1 MRKLYVLFLMLL
13 ACAGVSAQNDNHKIS
28 YQAVVRNAANQLMY
42 DTDLTVAVE
51 LANSENGPAV
61 YAETHA
67 VHSNAN
73 GLISLLIGDG
83 TYVSGSWDAI
93 HWNAAWVKATISK
106 SGTTLAV
113 HHLPLTAVPFALY
126 ADQVNPAAL
135 ADYLTENHYLTEE
148 VQVLSISH
156 DTVFLTGG
164 SFVKLPAGFSGNYN
178 DLTNKPLKS
187 DLCDSVQE
195 CVTGWISDSTR
206 MVYDS
211 LHTYYATTNA
221 LKDSLT
227 RYVGI
232 EKLNDTLEH
241 YLQAGAL
248 CDSLVKCE
256 VVQNMRD
263 SIRTNATAIAALR
276 DADAALSTRIQNDSA
291 NLVDFKTKVKADSIT
306 LATRIFDDSTAL
318 HNALTDTASAIRSAL
333 GDTATAIRN
342 SIGNGTLT
350 IVQGT
355 TELGTFTANQMGNSN
370 ITIPT
375 PAEQAQSDWKE
386 NNASDPAYIQ
396 NKPNIRDSVNRV
408 VLDSLS
414 AANSAM
420 NRAVD
425 TIVRNNIHD
434 SLDVIRTKI
443 LTDSLDLVNRIV
455 TDSTALVNRI
465 VTDSTV
471 LADKMHA
478 DSLTLAN
485 RIVTDSTALVNRI
498 VADSNALAHRMDT
511 LLTHVCDSVET
522 CVKGWISDSTRM
534 IVDSLGAYYDTTL
547 VKKAIH
553 DTADVLRSMMT
564 DAANDAKITIRK
576 NGEEVGDFTVNQAAD
591 KTINIPVPTTVAEMT
606 DASDYVKTTKLN
618 DTLSKYATTNAL
630 NDSLTRYVG
639 IEKLNDTLEHYLQA
653 GALCDSLVK
662 CEVVQNM
669 RDSIRTN
676 VTAIAAL
683 RDADAALSTR
693 IQNDSANLVDFKS
706 KVKADSITLATRIV
720 TDSTALV
727 NRIVT
732 DSLALVNRIV
742 TDSTALADKM
752 HADSLTLATRMDTV
766 YKHLCDSVM
775 ACDGIQTMQTD
786 IRNNTTNITA
796 LQNKLQSDSAAL
808 ADKIHSDSLA
818 LVNRIVTDSTALADK
833 MHADSLDLVNR
844 IVTDSTALH
853 KAIKDTA
860 AAIRNDICDSAT
872 VCITKALADPASEIN
887 HAVDT
892 IARNNIHDTAEV
904 LRSQMPVVNDGQLSI
919 SVNGGTAQTF
929 TANQSGNT
937 EVNISVPTCDDLAD
951 CLLIQDILARLE
963 RLEYLNDSLANEL
976 DKMKPAL
983 TVTGPEKT
991 TVCFGSSKPVTYT
1004 ATFHNC
1010 SSSDYTLAW
1019 KVNGADSSNVTA
1031 SKLIV
1036 NVETAGQYEVVCIAT
1051 RSDNTTV
1058 SDTVTTTVTV
1068 DNNIPH
1074 FIATA
1079 NNLTV
1084 ILSEMVY
1091 TDTIQWDTDS
1101 VPVPFSGTT
1110 AEHTYAVADTITIT
1124 AISEGGC
1131 TYVYGL
1137 RLQAMAP
1144 AVTTVSIPDETI
1156 TATTAKAYGTVTFDG
1171 GIPETKRGMV
1181 YSTSN
1186 QNLELGAEGV
1196 DSVMNGTG
1204 MGDFACNLK
1213 RLVPCTQYYVCAFA
1227 FNDVDTVYGEVKPF
1241 TTLSFTCGSTL
1252 TDIDGNEYATL
1263 LLGSQCW
1270 MKQNLRTTHY
1280 ADGTEI
1286 AKGGSSSSS
1295 VTQPYY
1301 YEPDSNIATYG
1312 RFYNW
1317 AAAMH
1322 GSASSFANPSG
1333 VQGVCPDGWHL
1344 PSDAEWTQLTNYV
1357 ASDNANVCGG
1367 NPAYIVKSLASTE
1380 GWGDYDMDPHVSCRM
1395 STNASSTNNNTGFS
1409 VMPAGTWETDGA
1421 VADPNFGYTNYGH
1434 TIFRSATQHETSYAA
1449 FVREFY
1455 NEYAYVDRTAIAKT
1469 TGLSVRCVLDCATGN
1484 SYKPTVSAVTF
1495 TDTVGTAISMSA
1507 SVSSDGGATVTERG
1521 VCWGT
1526 ASQPTIGSNHT
1537 ADTGTGIGDFT
1548 VTATLT
1554 PGSTYYVRA
1563 YATNS
1568 EGTAYGA
1575 EMTFVMP
1582 NLPTVT
1588 TTAATDITAY
1598 TATTGGEVTADG
1610 GSAVTA
1616 RGVCWSTSNNPT
1628 VDNDTTLNGNGTGS
1642 FVASIKN
1649 LNPGETY
1656 YVRAYATNAVGPA
1669 YGDEVTITTP
1679 DWSLSLASDGEAS
1692 IKLCGDPSKSVTYT
1706 ATPSYGT
1713 ADDYTYSWSCSGG
1726 TISGTP
1732 TSNTAT
1738 ITYTST
1744 GTYTVSCTAT
1754 HNTEHF
1760 DVDATISTTIVSGG
1774 TKRNLA
1780 MCSDGLTIQS
1790 KESSSSYVGHVSS
1803 ISWGDGSTTP
1813 NIPYNINFSHT
1824 YASPGVYTVTIIP
1837 YDANDCEVTR
1847 TFAMGDAVLNPCMVA
1862 VAHTNSSTYTSSTG
1876 GLETTNS
1883 EGKITT
1889 VADNDGNTYKVA
1901 QIGSQCWMAENLRT
1915 TKKPDG
1921 TEIPVGTTTSSTA
1934 AYRYDPLSDATVDPY
1949 GYFYNWAAVM
1959 NGASASSA
1967 NPSNVRG
1974 ICPQGWHVP
1983 SDAEWQ
1989 QMLDA
1994 VGTNNAAKLATGCD
2008 WAGEG
2013 SAMCPNNYRY
2023 AERNSSGFDAL
2034 PAGYYNA
2041 PVQFG
2046 ISTRFWTSSADGTNS
2061 YYRQI
2066 MRTGTSVSNSATIA
2080 NTDGY
2085 SLRCVRDGGI
2095 AEPTEMP
2102 TVTTS
2107 EATNIGKA
2115 GATLNGSV
2123 NCPDGVSITER
2134 GFDWKPTTGGSYT
2147 RVTISDGST
2156 LSYNLTGLTPNTSYT
2171 FRAFASTV
2179 SSTIY
2184 GTEEVFSTL
2193 NMPLSLTA
2201 SPAVDNLVVCTGSDT
2216 AIIYT
2221 ATFTNV
2227 NSDDYT
2233 ISWKVNGTDSSA
2245 VTGPQ
2250 LAVRINASGVYKVTC
2265 TATRE
2270 GYTPLKDSVVTQANV
2285 IGSLVDVDGN
2295 SYAVQQFGSQCW
2307 MTENLRTTKYSN
2319 GDDIPLNNVNNF
2331 YEPSRFYPNSDAA
2344 NVSNYG
2350 YLYNWTAMKGSSTPS
2365 DDVPSGVQGICP
2377 SGWHLPSAGEWDIF
2391 FEYIGN
2397 QSLYSC
2403 EENSNNIAKALASTS
2418 GWNEPT
2424 DGSNCKVGY
2433 NQSSNNA
2440 TGFNAVPAGRFYIF
2454 LDYQSYPLPNYYGQW
2469 SCFGTSSLYNNVYP
2483 YYVYL
2488 DYNKPNVSAS
2498 IFNNY
2503 GSWDAYY
2510 PEYAVSVRCVRD

>member
-1 MRKLYVLFLMLL
+1 M
-13 ACAGVSAQNDNHKIS
+13 
-28 YQAVVRNAANQLMY
+28 
-42 DTDLTVAVE
+42 
-51 LANSENGPAV
+51 
-61 YAETHA
+61 
-67 VHSNAN
+67 
-73 GLISLLIGDG
+73 
-83 TYVSGSWDAI
+83 
-93 HWNAAWVKATISK
+93 
-106 SGTTLAV
+106 
-113 HHLPLTAVPFALY
+113 
-126 ADQVNPAAL
+126 
-135 ADYLTENHYLTEE
+135 
-148 VQVLSISH
+148 
-156 DTVFLTGG
+156 
-164 SFVKLPAGFSGNYN
+164 
-178 DLTNKPLKS
+178 
-187 DLCDSVQE
+187 
-195 CVTGWISDSTR
+195 
-206 MVYDS
+206 
-211 LHTYYATTNA
+211 
-221 LKDSLT
+221 
-227 RYVGI
+227 
-232 EKLNDTLEH
+232 
-241 YLQAGAL
+241 
-248 CDSLVKCE
+248 
-256 VVQNMRD
+256 
-263 SIRTNATAIAALR
+263 
-276 DADAALSTRIQNDSA
+276 
-291 NLVDFKTKVKADSIT
+291 
-306 LATRIFDDSTAL
+306 
-318 HNALTDTASAIRSAL
+318 
-333 GDTATAIRN
+333 
-342 SIGNGTLT
+342 
-350 IVQGT
+350 
-355 TELGTFTANQMGNSN
+355 
-370 ITIPT
+370 
-375 PAEQAQSDWKE
+375 
-386 NNASDPAYIQ
+386 
-396 NKPNIRDSVNRV
+396 
-408 VLDSLS
+408 
-414 AANSAM
+414 
-420 NRAVD
+420 
-425 TIVRNNIHD
+425 
-434 SLDVIRTKI
+434 
-443 LTDSLDLVNRIV
+443 
-455 TDSTALVNRI
+455 
-465 VTDSTV
+465 
-471 LADKMHA
+471 
-478 DSLTLAN
+478 
-485 RIVTDSTALVNRI
+485 
-498 VADSNALAHRMDT
+498 
-511 LLTHVCDSVET
+511 
-522 CVKGWISDSTRM
+522 
-534 IVDSLGAYYDTTL
+534 
-547 VKKAIH
+547 
-553 DTADVLRSMMT
+553 
-564 DAANDAKITIRK
+564 
-576 NGEEVGDFTVNQAAD
+576 
-591 KTINIPVPTTVAEMT
+591 
-606 DASDYVKTTKLN
+606 
-618 DTLSKYATTNAL
+618 
-630 NDSLTRYVG
+630 
-639 IEKLNDTLEHYLQA
+639 
-653 GALCDSLVK
+653 
-662 CEVVQNM
+662 
-669 RDSIRTN
+669 
-676 VTAIAAL
+676 
-683 RDADAALSTR
+683 
-693 IQNDSANLVDFKS
+693 
-706 KVKADSITLATRIV
+706 
-720 TDSTALV
+720 

-808 ADKIHSDSLA
+808 ADKMHADSLA

-833 MHADSLDLVNR
+833 MHADSLTLANRIVTDSTALADKMHADSLDLVNRIVTDSTALVNRIVADSNALAHRMDTLLKHVCDSVKPCVTEWMSDTLKAYTTTDKIDTLLGDYATKTALADSMRKVDTRIKTDSIEVRNLYIAAMTKVHTDSLDLVNR

-937 EVNISVPTCDDLAD
+937 EVNISVPTCDDLAN
-951 CLLIQDILARLE
+951 CLLIQDILARLD
-963 RLEYLNDSLANEL
+963 RLERQNDSLAREI

-983 TVTGPEKT
+983 TVTGPEET

-1019 KVNGADSSNVTA
+1019 KVNGVDSSNVTA

-1084 ILSEMVY
+1084 TLSEMVY

-1124 AISEGGC
+1124 ATSEGGC

-1144 AVTTVSIPDETI
+1144 AVTTVSVPDETI
-1156 TATTAKAYGTVTFDG
+1156 TATTAIANGTVTFDG
-1171 GIPETKRGMV
+1171 GVPSTKRGMV
-1181 YSTSN
+1181 FSATN
-1186 QNLELGAEGV
+1186 QHPELDAEGV
-1196 DSVMNGTG
+1196 TSVMDADTG
-1204 MGDFACNLK
+1204 MGNFACELK
-1213 RLVPCTQYYVCAFA
+1213 QLIPCTQYYVCAFA
-1227 FNDVDTVYGEVKPF
+1227 FNDVDTVYGEVKTF
-1241 TTLSFTCGSTL
+1241 TTPSFTCGNTL

-1286 AKGGSSSSS
+1286 ALGNTSSDFNSPLRYAPGSESAE
-1295 VTQPYY
+1295 VL
-1301 YEPDSNIATYG
+1301 NAYG
-1312 RFYNW
+1312 YLYNW

-1322 GSASSFANPSG
+1322 GGTSSSANPSG

-1344 PSDAEWTQLTNYV
+1344 PSDAEWTQLTNFV

-1367 NPAYIVKSLASTE
+1367 NPEYIVKSLASTE
-1380 GWGDYDMDPHVSCRM
+1380 GWDDYDMDPHVSCRM

-1469 TGLSVRCVLDCATGN
+1469 TGLSVRCVLDCTTGN

-1526 ASQPTIGSNHT
+1526 ASQPTISSDHT
-1537 ADTGTGIGDFT
+1537 ADSGTGIGDFT
-1548 VTATLT
+1548 VSGTLT
-1554 PGSTYYVRA
+1554 PGTTYYVRA

-1610 GSAVTA
+1610 GAAVTA

-1656 YVRAYATNAVGPA
+1656 YVRAYATNAVSTA

-1679 DWSLSLASDGEAS
+1679 DWSLSLASDGDAS
-1692 IKLCGDPSKSVTYT
+1692 IKLCGDPSKNVTYT

-1780 MCSDGLTIQS
+1780 MCSDGLTIES
-1790 KESSSSYVGHVSS
+1790 KETNSSYVGFVSS
-1803 ISWGDGSTTP
+1803 ISWGDGNTTN
-1813 NIPYNINFSHT
+1813 NIAYTMNFSHT

-1837 YDANDCEVTR
+1837 FSANDCEVTR

-1876 GLETTNS
+1876 GLETTDS

-1934 AYRYDPLSDATVDPY
+1934 AYRYNPLSGATVDPY

-2023 AERNSSGFDAL
+2023 AERNSSSFDAL

-2066 MRTGTSVSNSATIA
+2066 MRNATSVNNNTKIA
-2080 NTDGY
+2080 NTNGY

-2095 AEPTEMP
+2095 AEPINLS
-2102 TVTTS
+2102 VTTS
-2107 EATNIGKA
+2107 AADNIGQTS
-2115 GATLNGSV
+2115 ATLNGSIS
-2123 NCPDGVSITER
+2123 NPDNIAISAQGFEWKAATEGTYTQVPVSGTTLSHNLTGLEPYTEYTFHAFATTSDGTVYGDEMSFTTEALEFTVTTAPATDVSYTSATLHGSIANPAHANVTVTAQ
-2134 GFDWKPTTGGSYT
+2134 GFEWKTTNGGSYT
-2147 RVTISDGST
+2147 QVPVSGTT
-2156 LSYNLTGLTPNTSYT
+2156 LSYNLTGLTTGTDYT
-2171 FRAFASTV
+2171 FRTFAALASGSTV
-2179 SSTIY
+2179 YGSEQEFTTLSYRRILLDTIAHDFVAQY
-2184 GTEEVFSTL
+2184 GDTLVNTLTSPHKISIAAGATITLRGATIEGTNDQAYSWAGISCEEGDATIILEGTNNLKGFYEDYPGVYVAPNKTITIQGTG
-2193 NMPLSLTA
+2193 SLTA
-2201 SPAVDNLVVCTGSDT
+2201 SSNGAGAGIGGGYQIPCGNIVINGGTINATGAGAAAGIGSGGDASCGNITINGGNVT
-2216 AIIYT
+2216 AKGL
-2221 ATFTNV
+2221 
-2227 NSDDYT
+2227 DYGAGIGTGWAETVPVTGGDIT
-2233 ISWKVNGTDSSA
+2233 ISGGTVIA
-2245 VTGPQ
+2245 TG
-2250 LAVRINASGVYKVTC
+2250 G
-2265 TATRE
+2265 
-2270 GYTPLKDSVVTQANV
+2270 
-2285 IGSLVDVDGN
+2285 
-2295 SYAVQQFGSQCW
+2295 
-2307 MTENLRTTKYSN
+2307 N
-2319 GDDIPLNNVNNF
+2319 GDDSGSYFGAGIGTGIAYKATNTCGNITISDGTVIARGAHSSAGIGNGCGNRNNTCGDISISGGTVTATGGYQSAGIGNGRSGYSYKCICGSINIGTGVTKVTATKGGSDVNSSIGWNNLLYHEYYDVSNICGTVTIGGEDKTPGVSPTSGNTYV
-2331 YEPSRFYPNSDAA
+2331 YEP
-2344 NVSNYG
+2344 
-2350 YLYNWTAMKGSSTPS
+2350 
-2365 DDVPSGVQGICP
+2365 
-2377 SGWHLPSAGEWDIF
+2377 
-2391 FEYIGN
+2391 
-2397 QSLYSC
+2397 
-2403 EENSNNIAKALASTS
+2403 
-2418 GWNEPT
+2418 
-2424 DGSNCKVGY
+2424 
-2433 NQSSNNA
+2433 
-2440 TGFNAVPAGRFYIF
+2440 
-2454 LDYQSYPLPNYYGQW
+2454 
-2469 SCFGTSSLYNNVYP
+2469 
-2483 YYVYL
+2483 
-2488 DYNKPNVSAS
+2488 
-2498 IFNNY
+2498 
-2503 GSWDAYY
+2503 
-2510 PEYAVSVRCVRD
+2510 